1 MTKTNV
7 PAGVLFAVALVAVT
21 VVASFSVA
29 SAEPSP
35 RNARARAAS
44 IDRTQQTRS
53 TDWRSAQDALP
64 LQPGVEIGID
74 RSRCR
79 YLGGP
84 KSSIPC

>member
-1 MTKTNV
+1 MIKTNV
-7 PAGVLFAVALVAVT
+7 PAGVLFAAALIAVA
-21 VVASFSVA
+21 ASFSVA

-35 RNARARAAS
+35 RNARARAAN
-44 IDRTQQTRS
+44 IDRTQQGRS

-64 LQPGVEIGID
+64 LQPGLEIGVD